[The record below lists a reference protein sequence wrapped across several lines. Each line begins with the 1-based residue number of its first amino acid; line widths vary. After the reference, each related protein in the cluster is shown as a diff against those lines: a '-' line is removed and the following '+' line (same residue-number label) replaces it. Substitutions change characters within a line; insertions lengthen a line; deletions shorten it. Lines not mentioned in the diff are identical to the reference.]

1 MTEQQSSTEFSTLDT
16 ALWIVDSWPGA
27 RVFPTD
33 GKVPAHREF
42 AKGTSW
48 KDNATTDPD
57 LITAWYTGTN
67 YGIGVT
73 GILTVDSDLEDD
85 GEAARARWGSL
96 LDDAIVWSGHP
107 RRRSFAF
114 AQTSPPTGDGKWFTA
129 DGKPGG
135 EVKGSG
141 YVVVPPSP
149 HVSSSCPDCAKGPHP
164 YLWRQTGG
172 MHNPLNVWAGPALA
186 KDANPDG
193 GRVEVPEQWLT
204 SGDPCRTVQRILDG
218 ATDWTEGG
226 RHTTMTEAQLRVLRL
241 GEQGHHGAQA
251 AMATVYERFRGAV
264 GNDLTRARQAREEFR
279 RALEGAAGRIV
290 ADGFTDVL
298 NYGCCG
304 PVVVDRESAVFD
316 ATPILAGVRQAARAG
331 DSSPWSVL
339 GGVLALVSAHTPHTY
354 CLPGRGSL
362 NLFVGFVGP
371 SGAGKSTGW
380 AVAGRHLNIDH
391 GLLSDV
397 NTPHALAVSTPTGE
411 GILAAFLTRNPSDD
425 PDVRKA
431 TPYVPRDQ
439 PNVIV
444 HVDEIDQLAAS
455 SGRAGSTIEPIL
467 NSLWSGTET
476 GTQTADAERRRH
488 LAAHSYRV
496 AMAVGIQPDRA
507 GHLLSTTAQGSGT
520 AQRWLWLPALDPAA
534 VEDVDEIM
542 PLTWRC
548 PFIPW
553 SPHGGGVRIVAFPA
567 AVMAEIKA
575 ERRARLRGEHVGLDS
590 HATLQRMKVAANL
603 ALLHGEIEVSDAMWD
618 IAGHVMDVSDETRAA
633 AVATLARAA
642 VERSRAKGRETATEE
657 DGYTQARIETGARK
671 AAAYAVNPSGH
682 KHPLV
687 QGCSRRCFT
696 QRMRVYREIVSEC
709 LDHAVRAGWLTI
721 DDDDRYHPVL
731 SQ

>member
-1 MTEQQSSTEFSTLDT
+1 MQQSSTEFSTLDT

-48 KDNATTDPD
+48 KDNATTDTD

-85 GEAARARWGSL
+85 GAAARTRWGSL

-164 YLWRQTGG
+164 YLWRQQGG

-193 GRVEVPEQWLT
+193 GRVEVPDQWLT
-204 SGDPCRTVQRILDG
+204 SGDPCRSVQRILDA

-241 GEQGHHGAQA
+241 GEQGHHGARA
-251 AMATVYERFRGAV
+251 GLATVYERFMFAAGKDRGR
-264 GNDLTRARQAREEFR
+264 DTAREEFR

-304 PVVVDRESAVFD
+304 PVAVDHESAVFD

-331 DSSPWSVL
+331 LASPWTVL

-354 CLPGRGSL
+354 ALPGRGSL

-371 SGAGKSTGW
+371 SGVGKSTGW
-380 AVAGRHLNIDH
+380 GVANRHLNIDH
-391 GLLSDV
+391 GDLSDV
-397 NTPHALAVSTPTGE
+397 NTPHALPVSTPTGE
-411 GILAAFLTRNPSDD
+411 GILAAFMHRNPSDD
-425 PDVRKA
+425 ADERRA
-431 TPYVPRDQ
+431 LPYVMRDQ
-439 PNVIV
+439 PNVMV
-444 HVDEIDQLAAS
+444 HVDEIEQLSAS
-455 SGRAGSTIEPIL
+455 SSRAGSTVEPIL
-467 NSLWSGTET
+467 RSLWSGSAV
-476 GTQTADAERRRH
+476 GTQTADTDRRRY
-488 LAAHSYRV
+488 LPDSGYRL
-496 AMAVGIQPDRA
+496 AMAVGIQPTKA
-507 GHLLSTTAQGSGT
+507 GHLLSRDAQDTGT
-520 AQRWLWLPALDPAA
+520 AQRWLWMPAIDPDA
-534 VEDVDEIM
+534 VENVPEVL
-542 PLTWRC
+542 PLSWRC

-553 SPHGGGVRIVAFPA
+553 SPHGGSVRIVDFPPDVLA
-567 AVMAEIKA
+567 QVSA
-575 ERRARLRGEHVGLDS
+575 ERRARVRGEHVGMDS
-590 HATLQRMKVAANL
+590 HATMQRMKVAAAL
-603 ALLHGEIEVSDAMWD
+603 AMLHGEIAVSPAMWE
-618 IAGHVMDVSDETRAA
+618 IAGHVMEISDATRNAAMTAVADAARERAA
-633 AVATLARAA
+633 S
-642 VERSRAKGRETATEE
+642 EGRRTADVE
-657 DGYTQARIETGARK
+657 DGAWQRQVEHGARTVAK
-671 AAAYAVNPSGH
+671 VVARHSHDPA
-682 KHPLV
+682 
-687 QGCSRRCFT
+687 GCTKRCFT
-696 QRMRVYREIVSEC
+696 LALPKGYRAKAQEC
-709 LDHAVRAGWLTI
+709 ADKAVKDGTV
-721 DDDDRYHPVL
+721 VL
-731 SQ
+731 VDGHYLLVVGP